1 MKLKQIS
8 RSLLLAVGV
17 VATGAAQAA
26 YVEIDSA
33 NVKFFY
39 DADFWGLNTAS
50 VTGDSIAFNIASDFT
65 VSAKVRA
72 SATNGQSDQQYSDGA
87 TPGVIAVAKTG
98 YRLQSYFGA
107 TVAGNFGLSANGGY
121 VSVGAYGSVTEG
133 SYSGGNF
140 TAGNLLGFYGST
152 EDHSSTGVAKTGA
165 FNTTTFTGNL
175 LPTVST
181 VGVDSLLTSYAS
193 QGGPGLSS
201 SALTKVSYEFAVVPV
216 PEPETYA
223 MLLAGLGLVGAIAR
237 RRRKTKA

>member
-1 MKLKQIS
+1 MKQFS
-8 RSLLLAVGV
+8 RALLLALGV

-50 VTGDSIAFNIASDFT
+50 VTGDSISFNVGSDYA

-72 SATNGQSDQQYSDGA
+72 SATNGQSNQQYSDGA
-87 TPGVIAVAKTG
+87 TPGVIAVAKSG

-107 TVAGNFGLSANGGY
+107 TVAGNYGLSAQGGY
-121 VSVGAYGSVTEG
+121 IGVAAYGNVAEG
-133 SYSGGNF
+133 SYVGGNF
-140 TAGNLLGFYGST
+140 VAGNSLGYYYSEEYHT
-152 EDHSSTGVAKTGA
+152 STGVAGSGT
-165 FNTTTFTGNL
+165 FNTTTYTGNL

-181 VGVDSLLTSYAS
+181 VGVDAVLVSYAS
-193 QGGPGLSS
+193 QGGPGLST
-201 SALTKVSYEFAVVPV
+201 SALSKVSYQFAAVPV

-223 MLLAGLGLVGAIAR
+223 MLLAGLGLVGAMAR
-237 RRRKTKA
+237 RRRQTKV